1 MKRLFILLALLA
13 LCTMPVQAVEI
24 VCTPAAG
31 AYNETG
37 YISCSFPDYSVL
49 LGGDAANQS
58 MRWYW
63 TNTGRYGTVFKEI
76 TNPDNSHPFNG
87 GWQTGFFQ
95 PPHTNFTPGV
105 ILMTYGTTANPN
117 TQTQNLYTSV
127 ATGFAGF
134 YSYGTYTFNYSIAQP
149 PTANFTGSPTAGTLP
164 LHVTFTDTSENET
177 GTCTYNWTI
186 TPSTN
191 VTGNTGTSEGH
202 SAYFGDAGN
211 YTVSHGVD
219 CDGAS
224 DIETKT
230 DYIWAYAPNETET
243 TYFYT
248 YNPLSGYEIHNSNI
262 YLNDIENGSWVN
274 STDDADGRLG
284 ITALSTHHI
293 NAYSDKEGFGD
304 GELLNQIANGLSYP
318 LIMFPSNVT
327 NVSAGNV
334 TLYINVIDTWAPGT
348 PVSGATVSITYAW
361 PAIQYGTTNEAGMIS
376 FTVPNNTLIQVAANK
391 AGYTGVSDSVNSGTG
406 SGGEASVS
414 KTLYITKKTVTT
426 APTPT
431 TLPGGGT
438 PTPQVTYLE
447 HCDPSAADY
456 DEALCRASKGG
467 VGLNLLAD
475 YMDDLILLCIF
486 VTIMYLL
493 GFKLGS

>member
-1 MKRLFILLALLA
+1 MKRIF
-13 LCTMPVQAVEI
+13 
-24 VCTPAAG
+24 
-31 AYNETG
+31 
-37 YISCSFPDYSVL
+37 FVL
-49 LGGDAANQS
+49 LLVLCVVPFASAEYTANNGSLATTGAIWVAGGTYSAQTAEVICGVYGLTPTYAS
-58 MRWYW
+58 GYW
-63 TNTGRYGTVFKEI
+63 HDTVFLEYSTVPLSQYNNSVPAWNVDNVTQVDKIVPEVVGPAYI
-76 TNPDNSHPFNG
+76 TIGQRAICGSNDPYIAVKHLYYNS
-87 GWQTGFFQ
+87 
-95 PPHTNFTPGV
+95 
-105 ILMTYGTTANPN
+105 
-117 TQTQNLYTSV
+117 
-127 ATGFAGF
+127 
-134 YSYGTYTFNYSIAQP
+134 SIYAP
-149 PTANFTGSPTAGTLP
+149 APTANFTAAPTSGAAP
-164 LHVTFTDTSENET
+164 LYVMFDDTSENET
-177 GTCTYNWTI
+177 GTCTYNWSI
-186 TPSTN
+186 TPASG
-191 VTGNTGTSEGH
+191 VSAGATGTMENHAASFSVNG
-202 SAYFGDAGN
+202 S
-211 YTVSHGVD
+211 YTVSHGVS
-219 CDGAS
+219 CPSGS

-230 DYIWAYAPNETET
+230 DYIWVYAPNETET

-248 YNPLSGYEIHNSNI
+248 YNPLSGYEIHDSNI

-274 STDDADGRLG
+274 STSDADGRLG

-304 GELLNQIANGLSYP
+304 GELLNQLASGLSYP

-376 FTVPNNTLIQVAANK
+376 FTVPNNTVIQVAANK

-426 APTPT
+426 APTAT

-438 PTPQVTYLE
+438 PTPQVTYLP

-493 GFKLGS
+493 GFKLGG

>member
-1 MKRLFILLALLA
+1 MCIAPFASAAAWTSINQGIDVNGTNWSASQNFNHTEFSVNPWTIGDGSLGDPYWYHYEDYNAWFQWDNPTGQYYSEIRLYGFDNTL
-13 LCTMPVQAVEI
+13 
-24 VCTPAAG
+24 
-31 AYNETG
+31 
-37 YISCSFPDYSVL
+37 
-49 LGGDAANQS
+49 
-58 MRWYW
+58 W
-63 TNTGRYGTVFKEI
+63 TC
-76 TNPDNSHPFNG
+76 NG
-87 GWQTGFFQ
+87 
-95 PPHTNFTPGV
+95 V
-105 ILMTYGTTANPN
+105 
-117 TQTQNLYTSV
+117 TQNVPSDTWVNFSISGGGPV
-127 ATGFAGF
+127 RCSNES
-134 YSYGTYTFNYSIAQP
+134 SYYARMREMQYENGIAP
-149 PTANFTGSPTAGTLP
+149 APIANFTGAPLAGVAP
-164 LHVTFTDTSENET
+164 LNVAFTDTSENEY
-177 GTCTYNWTI
+177 GGCTYNWSI
-186 TPSTN
+186 TPTTN
-191 VTGNTGTSEGH
+191 VTGNVGVLENHNAAFNGV
-202 SAYFGDAGN
+202 GN
-211 YTVSHGVD
+211 YTVSHGVE
-219 CDGAS
+219 CPAGS
-224 DIETKT
+224 NISTKT
-230 DYIWAYAPNETET
+230 DYIWVYAPNETET

-248 YNPLSGYEIHNSNI
+248 YNPLSGYEIRNSNI

-274 STDDADGRLG
+274 STNDADGRLG

-304 GELLNQIANGLSYP
+304 GELLNQLASGLSYP

-376 FTVPNNTLIQVAANK
+376 FTVPNNTVIQVAANK

-426 APTPT
+426 APTAT

-438 PTPQVTYLE
+438 PTPQVTHLP
-447 HCDPSAADY
+447 HCDSSAADY

>member
-1 MKRLFILLALLA
+1 MKRILVLCLLLLCVFPVVSATATWNYIYATGNGDGNFTATKDGVAIDGGYLAGDGS
-13 LCTMPVQAVEI
+13 I
-24 VCTPAAG
+24 
-31 AYNETG
+31 YNA
-37 YISCSFPDYSVL
+37 F
-49 LGGDAANQS
+49 
-58 MRWYW
+58 
-63 TNTGRYGTVFKEI
+63 NTGGTNATVL
-76 TNPDNSHPFNG
+76 
-87 GWQTGFFQ
+87 W
-95 PPHTNFTPGV
+95 
-105 ILMTYGTTANPN
+105 ANPN
-117 TQTQNLYTSV
+117 GIYYSNWAEYVNLDTGPMTCNGVTRTRTGHPTSYIYYNISGNGPV
-127 ATGFAGF
+127 LCE
-134 YSYGTYTFNYSIAQP
+134 SGTEFGRWYEFQYENGTP
-149 PTANFTGSPTAGTLP
+149 PAPIANFTGSPLAGVYPLNTA
-164 LHVTFTDTSENET
+164 FTDTSENEY
-177 GTCTYNWTI
+177 GGCTYNWSI
-186 TPSTN
+186 TPTTN
-191 VTGNTGTSEGH
+191 VTGNAGVLENHAATFNGV
-202 SAYFGDAGN
+202 GN
-211 YTVSHGVD
+211 YTVSHGVE
-219 CDGAS
+219 CPAGS
-224 DIETKT
+224 NISTKT
-230 DYIWAYAPNETET
+230 DYIWVYAPNETET

-248 YNPLSGYEIHNSNI
+248 YNPLSGYEIRNSNI

-274 STDDADGRLG
+274 STGDADGRLG

-304 GELLNQIANGLSYP
+304 GELLNQLASGLSYP

-376 FTVPNNTLIQVAANK
+376 FTVPNNTVIQVAANK
-391 AGYTGVSDSVNSGTG
+391 AGYTGVSDSVNSGAG

-426 APTPT
+426 APTAT

-438 PTPQVTYLE
+438 PTPQVTYLP

-493 GFKLGS
+493 GFKLGG